1 MLCRLRRSLKAQRGG
16 RRPCTTYAQLRA
28 SARWCSLSV
37 LQRQEAPVSSS
48 RMQCSCAHDGG

>member
-37 LQRQEAPVSSS
+37 LQRQEAPVSFLQDAMLM
-48 RMQCSCAHDGG
+48 RA